1 MKERDFFYW
10 LQGAYEIVGVTAV
23 SVHNID
29 IIENHA
35 NLVKETLRL
44 QGEEP
49 SIAFLAICDLIS
61 QHKAAPDRRDCARIS
76 VQMQKTL
83 SHQFEHVI
91 DPSFG
96 GQDVQDQLNAVH
108 AGGFQPMKGK
118 DGEVY
123 RC

>member
-1 MKERDFFYW
+1 M
-10 LQGAYEIVGVTAV
+10 

-44 QGEEP
+44 QEEEP
-49 SIAFLAICDLIS
+49 SMAFLALCDLIS
-61 QHKAAPDRRDCARIS
+61 QYKAAPDRRDCARIS
-76 VQMQKTL
+76 VQMQNTL
-83 SHQFEHVI
+83 KHQFQHVI

-96 GQDVQDQLNAVH
+96 GQEVQDQLNAVH
-108 AGGFQPMKGK
+108 AGGFKPKKDK
-118 DGEVY
+118 DGGVM